1 MCFSASAS
9 FAAGAALLPA
19 GTYCTQAALR
29 KNVKYLP
36 LALVPVA
43 FGLQQFSEGAVWIGL
58 HREDIALVRQASLIF
73 MFFAVGF
80 WPCWIPFS
88 ILLIE
93 TRRSMRWLLGLL
105 TLVGLTWF
113 WLYFSIAE
121 NPAEQLET
129 QVVKHSIRYEVGEI
143 AAFQIAPRLFWRLA
157 YVAVI
162 CVSLALARFDNGSG
176 PQKASFWGGL
186 LIAGLF
192 LVSYFLYWHAF
203 LSVWCFFA
211 AVASLLL
218 CSVFFKLPKTGGS
231 GTVAVPLAEG

>member
-1 MCFSASAS
+1 V
-9 FAAGAALLPA
+9 
-19 GTYCTQAALR
+19 R
-29 KNVKYLP
+29 KNATYLP

-43 FGLQQFSEGAVWIGL
+43 FGLQQFSEGFVWVGL
-58 HREDIALVRQASLIF
+58 HRDDTALVRQASLIF
-73 MFFAVGF
+73 LFFAVGF

-93 TRRSMRWLLGLL
+93 TRRWTRWLLSLL
-105 TLVGLTWF
+105 TLAGLTWF

-121 NPAEQLET
+121 DPVKQLET

-143 AAFQIAPRLFWRLA
+143 PAFQVAPRLAWRLA

-162 CVSLALARFDNGSG
+162 CVSLALARFDTGAG

-218 CSVFFKLPKTGGS
+218 CSVFFKLPKTRGGAPIAAPS
-231 GTVAVPLAEG
+231 AEG